1 MNSLKEI
8 EFDIDYSMFSVPET
22 IVILNFFQLIASGK
36 YKTIK
41 KETLKAK
48 YLEYRSV
55 VNSIQLEKQ
64 FDKMLVKKAGV
75 SIYQTMK
82 PIVEGK

>member
-1 MNSLKEI
+1 VNDLKEI

-41 KETLKAK
+41 KETLKTK
-48 YLEYRSV
+48 YLEYRTV

-64 FDKMLVKKAGV
+64 FDKMLFKKAGV

>member
-1 MNSLKEI
+1 MSDLKEI

-48 YLEYRSV
+48 YLEYRTV

-64 FDKMLVKKAGV
+64 FDKMLIKKTGV

-82 PIVEGK
+82 SIVEGK